1 MSGGLPL
8 VVTRPEPGN
17 SATIARAAALGLDA
31 RAMPLFAAYPI
42 DWALP
47 APTNYDALLLTSAQ
61 AVRLA
66 GVQLAEL
73 AALPV
78 HAVGKATADAARA
91 AGLTVV
97 QTGTADGQ
105 NLLDAM
111 ASEKIAR
118 ILWLCGR
125 ERSEFDPRGALLD
138 PRACYGVE
146 SAEPPGDWT
155 QVIAAPAVLLAHSA
169 RAARRIGDLVGT
181 SRAHLA
187 LVAIS
192 PVVAAAAGA
201 GWAERVAAAAPT
213 DAAMLALAHALCHKG
228 GK

>member
-17 SATIARAAALGLDA
+17 SATIARAAALDLDA
-31 RAMPLFAAYPI
+31 RAMPLFAARPI
-42 DWALP
+42 DWTLP
-47 APTNYDALLLTSAQ
+47 APANYDALLLTSAQ

-66 GVQLAEL
+66 GAQLPEL

-78 HAVGKATADAARA
+78 HAVGEATADAARA

-105 NLLDAM
+105 TVLDAM
-111 ASEKIAR
+111 ASEKIDR

-146 SAEPPGDWT
+146 PAEPPGEWAE
-155 QVIAAPAVLLAHSA
+155 VIAAPAVLLAHSA
-169 RAARRIGDLVGT
+169 RAARRIGDLVGA
-181 SRAHLA
+181 SRGHLA

-192 PVVAAAAGA
+192 PAVAAAAGA
-201 GWAERVAAAAPT
+201 GWAEQVAAAAPT

>member
-146 SAEPPGDWT
+146 PAEPPGDWAE
-155 QVIAAPAVLLAHSA
+155 VIAAPAVLLAHSA
-169 RAARRIGDLVGT
+169 RAARRIGDLVGA
-181 SRAHLA
+181 SRGHLA

-192 PVVAAAAGA
+192 PAVAAAAGA
-201 GWAERVAAAAPT
+201 GWAEQVAAAAPT

>member
-31 RAMPLFAAYPI
+31 RAMPLFAAHPI

-47 APTNYDALLLTSAQ
+47 APANYDALLLTSAQ

-66 GVQLAEL
+66 GAQLAEL

-78 HAVGKATADAARA
+78 HAVGEATADAARA

-105 NLLDAM
+105 ALLDAM

-146 SAEPPGDWT
+146 PAEPPGDWAE
-155 QVIAAPAVLLAHSA
+155 VIAAPAVLLAHSV
-169 RAARRIGDLVGT
+169 RAARRIGDLVGA

-192 PVVAAAAGA
+192 PAVAAAAGA
-201 GWAERVAAAAPT
+201 GWGERVAAPAPT

>member
-17 SATIARAAALGLDA
+17 SATIARAVALGLDA
-31 RAMPLFAAYPI
+31 RTMPLFAAHPI

-47 APTNYDALLLTSAQ
+47 APANYDALLLTSAQ

-66 GVQLAEL
+66 GAQLAEL

-78 HAVGKATADAARA
+78 HAVGEATADAARA

-105 NLLDAM
+105 ALLDAM

-146 SAEPPGDWT
+146 PAEPSGDWAE
-155 QVIAAPAVLLAHSA
+155 VIAAPAVLLAHSA
-169 RAARRIGDLVGT
+169 RAARRIGDLVGA

-192 PVVAAAAGA
+192 PAVAAAAGA
-201 GWAERVAAAAPT
+201 GWGERVTAPAPT